1 MKCWKSNLQSEFC
14 KYLLPTFARKNSN
27 NFANGNDNND
37 DGIGVENDDF
47 EQDANFFAEK
57 NRAKRGTLHEFEWG
71 VTFSNQKSY
80 QFCRKMTKKK
90 DQIFHTKNPILVH
103 PRVFATQP

>member
-1 MKCWKSNLQSEFC
+1 MNFA
-14 KYLLPTFARKNSN
+14 KYLLSTIARKNSN

-57 NRAKRGTLHEFEWG
+57 NRKKGTLHEFEE
-71 VTFSNQKSY
+71 
-80 QFCRKMTKKK
+80 KK
-90 DQIFHTKNPILVH
+90 
-103 PRVFATQP
+103 

>member
-1 MKCWKSNLQSEFC
+1 MNFA
-14 KYLLPTFARKNSN
+14 KYLLSTIARKNSN

-57 NRAKRGTLHEFEWG
+57 NRKKGTLHEFERG
-71 VTFSNQKSY
+71 VTFSNLKLTN
-80 QFCRKMTKKK
+80 FWRKKAKKK
-90 DQIFHTKNPILVH
+90 D
-103 PRVFATQP
+103 

>member
-1 MKCWKSNLQSEFC
+1 MNFA
-14 KYLLPTFARKNSN
+14 KYLLSTIARKNSN

-57 NRAKRGTLHEFEWG
+57 NRKKGALREFERG
-71 VTFSNQKSY
+71 VTFSNQKLTN
-80 QFCRKMTKKK
+80 FWRKMQKKNEK
-90 DQIFHTKNPILVH
+90 
-103 PRVFATQP
+103 